1 MSEWGDA
8 AKVFV
13 KFSPN
18 EERVRE
24 RERERGKKTEDSR
37 VRISLP

>member
-18 EERVRE
+18 EERE

>member
-8 AKVFV
+8 GKVFV

-18 EERVRE
+18 EERERE
-24 RERERGKKTEDSR
+24 RERETEDSR